1 MAPIIERTKICI
13 TAAGNDCYLYAGGG
27 DLVEAK
33 ITSFERVLTHRPF
46 LQYVYNATD
55 GKYYEHFHNR
65 LGECFICPPP
75 QCEYSGLKRRYI
87 YANYLDGCPKCVSLV
102 PDGHYSI
109 RSSERGHVW
118 NLRLD
123 FEDNIGVDC
132 SSRSSCGRCS
142 VRGKCVGCNSER
154 QRRIKLG
161 SQGVT
166 WWLIAPSSSKQHQTY
181 QRSRSAPRERKALCY
196 CMG

>member
-1 MAPIIERTKICI
+1 MYITQPMENTTNTVIIALVNALFVGFDIPQNLFMISVQIDHHRT
-13 TAAGNDCYLYAGGG
+13 G
-27 DLVEAK
+27 
-33 ITSFERVLTHRPF
+33 
-46 LQYVYNATD
+46 
-55 GKYYEHFHNR
+55 
-65 LGECFICPPP
+65 PPP

-87 YANYLDGCPKCVSLV
+87 YANYLDGCPKCVSLS
-102 PDGHYSI
+102 DGHYSI

-118 NLRLD
+118 SLRLE
-123 FEDNIGVDC
+123 FEDNIGVGC

-154 QRRIKLG
+154 QCRIKLG
-161 SQGVT
+161 AQGVT

-181 QRSRSAPRERKALCY
+181 QRSRSAPREWKALCY